1 MNVHV
6 HIINPPSTNST
17 MTGNLVWSQRTNKKS
32 LPPPAK
38 GIYSGSPLAPTS
50 VNPFVM
56 HCVRQLQQLLLT
68 LDGAEEHYALVRDL
82 LWRLVHLCWFCIS
95 GGWLSNISI
104 SVEIQVRAQIAVD
117 ETNGSARRSL
127 STHTIIHKRPV
138 YYHPFRLCTDQCQ
151 HLE

>member
-1 MNVHV
+1 
-6 HIINPPSTNST
+6 
-17 MTGNLVWSQRTNKKS
+17 
-32 LPPPAK
+32 
-38 GIYSGSPLAPTS
+38 
-50 VNPFVM
+50 M
-56 HCVRQLQQLLLT
+56 HCVRQHQQLLLT